1 MTICDSLLRAVH
13 IRMDTGW
20 LAKSAEAGE
29 KGGAAAVGPMW
40 TSVVAKI
47 YTCHKVYRHEVS
59 SAVRVTK
66 GEMIL

>member
-1 MTICDSLLRAVH
+1 
-13 IRMDTGW
+13 MDTGW